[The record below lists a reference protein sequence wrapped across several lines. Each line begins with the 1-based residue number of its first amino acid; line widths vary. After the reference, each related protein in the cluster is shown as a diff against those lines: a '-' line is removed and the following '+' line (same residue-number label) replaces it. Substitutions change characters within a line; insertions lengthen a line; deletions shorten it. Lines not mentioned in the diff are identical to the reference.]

1 MKKRTLST
9 TIVTCLSLGL
19 SACNNSGEDGMSAE
33 AETRAPAPAA
43 LTLADLPPLEDQWN
57 MIYDYCVDCHNE
69 TDYTGGLSIE
79 YASPDFVHEDGEIWE
94 KAIKKLTTGQMPPL
108 NAAAQPDPE
117 QRQTFIATLEA
128 TLDQEARENPNP
140 GAPVLPRLNRT
151 EYQNAVR
158 DLLALEI
165 DASTMLISDDSAE
178 GFDNMSTA
186 LQVSPAL
193 LEGYVAA
200 SGRVAALAVGN
211 PDMQPDFF
219 TYRVSQDA
227 SQDKHMPGA
236 PIGTIGGI
244 VFEHYFPLDGTY
256 EFSPALARTIQD
268 EARGIEFPSTL
279 EITIDKVPVHS
290 ANFGGYQDTEESEFG
305 SNSFQLAEEID
316 ERFKFTTFM
325 TAGMHTIAVN
335 FLRIP
340 GGPDGEIWRQHERTS
355 LDLDPLKGPPHLK
368 SVELRGPFEAV
379 GTGNTASREKI
390 FICEPGALEDEQLA
404 CANEILA
411 NLAKQ
416 AYRRPVTENEV
427 SDLLGFY
434 EIGNEIGG
442 FEKGIETGIRRI
454 ISGPEFLFRLESAP
468 EGVAEGQAYQISDM
482 ELASRLSFFLWSSLP
497 DDELINL
504 AAENRLSNPDVLE
517 AQVTRMLADP
527 KAENLT
533 NNFATQWFTLRNLEA
548 IVPDPLTFPDYDDN
562 LRQSSIME
570 TQMLFQSVVD
580 EDRSVLDL
588 INADYTFV
596 NESLAKVYD
605 IPGVLGSRMR
615 RVPVEDENRRG
626 VLGHS
631 SILTLTSLGIRTSLV
646 TRGKWFLTNLVGTPP
661 PEPPANVNTDL
672 ERFNDGTPRSLRDL
686 MELHRSDPVCS
697 SCHYMMDTI
706 GIAMENFDGVGRFR
720 TMDGEVLINPVETL
734 FDGTEIGSPSALREW
749 LMERPNIFASTT
761 TEKLM
766 QFALARPIEW
776 SDMPHVRKI
785 VREAAQDNYKFSDI
799 VMGIVESV
807 PFQMRINEVS
817 SEAVAS
823 N

>member
-1 MKKRTLST
+1 MRKRTLYAI
-9 TIVTCLSLGL
+9 IVTGLSLGL
-19 SACNNSGEDGMSAE
+19 SACNNSGEDAVNTE
-33 AETRAPAPAA
+33 AAPQ
-43 LTLADLPPLEDQWN
+43 LAVQDLPPLEDQWN

-79 YASPDFVHEDGEIWE
+79 YASPDFVHEEGEIWE

-108 NAAAQPDPE
+108 GEAQPTPE
-117 QRQTFIATLEA
+117 QRQTFIASLTA
-128 TLDQEARENPNP
+128 TLDEEAIENPNP

-151 EYQNAVR
+151 EYQNSIR
-158 DLLALEI
+158 DLLALDI

-186 LQVSPAL
+186 LQVSATL

-211 PDMQPDFF
+211 PDMTPDFVS
-219 TYRVSQDA
+219 YRVPSDA
-227 SQDKHMPGA
+227 SQDRHVLGA
-236 PIGTIGGI
+236 PIGTVGGI
-244 VFEHYFPLDGTY
+244 VFDHFFPLDGTY
-256 EFSPALARTIQD
+256 EFSPKLWRSIQD
-268 EARGIEFPSTL
+268 EARGIEYPTTL
-279 EITIDKVPVHS
+279 TITIDKVPVHT
-290 ANFGGYQDTEESEFG
+290 AEFGGYKDTEEGEF
-305 SNSFQLAEEID
+305 SANSFQLAEEID
-316 ERFKFTTFM
+316 ERFRFTSFLS
-325 TAGMHTIAVN
+325 AGEHTVAVN
-335 FLRIP
+335 FSRVP
-340 GGPDGEIWRQHERTS
+340 GGPNGEVWRQPDRTS
-355 LDLDPLKGPPHLK
+355 LDRDPLKGPPHLDK
-368 SVELRGPFEAV
+368 VEIRGPFEAT
-379 GTGNTASREKI
+379 GTGITAAREKI

-404 CANEILA
+404 CANEILST
-411 NLAKQ
+411 LARQ

-434 EIGNEIGG
+434 EMGNEIGG

-454 ISGPEFLFRLESAP
+454 ISGPEFLFRVESAP
-468 EGVAEGQAYQISDM
+468 AGVAEGQPYQISDL
-482 ELASRLSFFLWSSLP
+482 ELASRLAFFLWSSLP
-497 DDELINL
+497 DEELISV
-504 AAENRLSNPDVLE
+504 ASENRLSDPDVLE
-517 AQVTRMLADP
+517 DQVMRMLADP

-533 NNFATQWFTLRNLEA
+533 TNFASQWFLLRNLQA
-548 IVPDPLTFPDYDDN
+548 IVPDPLTFPDYTDN
-562 LRQSSIME
+562 LRQASVKE
-570 TQMLFQSVVD
+570 TQMLFQSIVD
-580 EDRSVLDL
+580 EDRSVLDI

-596 NESLAKVYD
+596 NEDLAKVYD
-605 IPGVLGSRMR
+605 IPGILGSRMR
-615 RVPVEDENRRG
+615 RVEIEDDNRRG
-626 VLGHS
+626 ILGHS
-631 SILTLTSLGIRTSLV
+631 SVLTLTSLGIRTSLV

-720 TMDGEVLINPVETL
+720 TMDGTVEINPVETL
-734 FDGTEIGSPSALREW
+734 FDGTEIDSPAALREW
-749 LMERPNIFASTT
+749 LMERPEIFVGTT

-776 SDMPHVRKI
+776 FDMPHVRTI

-799 VMGIVESV
+799 VMGIVNSV
-807 PFQMRINEVS
+807 PFQMRVNEVS
-817 SEAVAS
+817 TEVAS